1 MIASFW
7 SWLAGNKWARDL
19 AVFISMV
26 GGLIIGE
33 RIYRMNVESGVKRR
47 MNDKQARERAEAETQ
62 IIKTITENSNAM
74 VRQSDAVRARPSVV
88 ELPDGTKDLPSY
100 HYRDR

>member
-19 AVFISMV
+19 AVALGMI

-47 MNDKQARERAEAETQ
+47 MKDKQAIDQAKAETQ

-74 VRQSDAVRARPSVV
+74 VRQSDAVRSRPSVI

>member
-19 AVFISMV
+19 AVFIGMI

-62 IIKTITENSNAM
+62 IIKTITENSNEY
-74 VRQSDAVRARPSVV
+74 VRAAERVRSHDFAQQ
-88 ELPDGTKDLPSY
+88 LPDQAGARLPSEN
-100 HYRDR
+100 YRD